1 MKTIVPS
8 PGKRKVRVMKLIGLL
23 VLAVLIGVAIWSF
36 TVPKQA
42 QTLNTAVVTQGDIE
56 KTVLAT
62 GILKPSLQVS
72 VGAQVNGQLTKLYVK
87 QGDRVTRGQLLA
99 EIDPTLQQNE
109 LRKSDAAL
117 QSAQAQKQVTQATL
131 HQYQQE
137 LKRQLKL
144 DRDRS
149 GVKSDLEKAQALFQ
163 TQVAQLKVNEAQIV
177 QAEMALETAKA
188 NLEFTRIVAPI
199 DGEVLGIVTKEG
211 QTIVSSQTVP
221 TILVLA
227 NVDTMTV
234 HTRISETDILKV
246 RVGQPLWFYVVADP
260 KQRYDSVMGSIQEA
274 PNDALQE
281 SNLSASTNQQPSA
294 VYYNGIFAIANPER
308 VLRTSM
314 TAQVFIITEQA
325 KNALRVPIAALGMQ
339 QEKGRYQVQVIEG
352 DQPVSRWIR
361 VGTNDEQFAEVKE
374 GLKEGEHV
382 VLPQQSGGGVGHG

>member
-1 MKTIVPS
+1 MKTPS
-8 PGKRKVRVMKLIGLL
+8 QRKMRILMLMGLL
-23 VLAVLIGVAIWSF
+23 GIAALVGVAIWYF
-36 TVPKQA
+36 TAPKQTQA
-42 QTLNTAVVTQGDIE
+42 LNTAVVTQGDIE

-62 GILKPSLQVS
+62 GILKPALQVS

-109 LRKSDAAL
+109 LRKSEAAL

-131 HQYQQE
+131 RQYQQE
-137 LKRQLKL
+137 LNRQLRL

-149 GVKSDLEKAQALFQ
+149 GVKSDLEKAQALYQ

-188 NLEFTRIVAPI
+188 NLGFTRIVAPI

-227 NVDTMTV
+227 DLDTMTV

-281 SNLSASTNQQPSA
+281 NNLSTSTNQQPSA
-294 VYYNGIFAIANPER
+294 VYYNGVFAIANPER
-308 VLRTSM
+308 LLRTSM

-325 KNALRVPIAALGMQ
+325 KNALRVPITALGAQ
-339 QEKGRYQVQVIEG
+339 QEKDRYQIQVMEG

-361 VGTNDEQFAEVKE
+361 VGANDSQFVEVKE
-374 GLKEGEHV
+374 GLKVGERV
-382 VLPQQSGGGVGHG
+382 VLPGGTGHG